1 MDRFTNKVVI
11 VTGAA
16 SGIGKASA
24 LRIAAEGGIVACLD
38 VQEQALHDAVKE
50 INANSATTG
59 SASAYLCDI
68 GNPQAITDAVA
79 AVIKDHKKLNALCNI
94 AGILKLQNTLEVNL
108 EDWNQ
113 IIAVNLTGTFLMC
126 QTALPHLIGTKGTIV
141 NMASTAALGSHPWT
155 AAYAASKGGILS
167 MTKTFSIEFAKQ
179 GINANSLSPASVE
192 TPMSNNAKL
201 PEGAD
206 YDLLKKI
213 LPLNGLVRPASDVA
227 SLVAF
232 LASEDAVHIN
242 GVDVR
247 IDGGMMT

>member
-1 MDRFTNKVVI
+1 
-11 VTGAA
+11 
-16 SGIGKASA
+16 
-24 LRIAAEGGIVACLD
+24 
-38 VQEQALHDAVKE
+38 
-50 INANSATTG
+50 
-59 SASAYLCDI
+59 
-68 GNPQAITDAVA
+68 
-79 AVIKDHKKLNALCNI
+79 
-94 AGILKLQNTLEVNL
+94 
-108 EDWNQ
+108 
-113 IIAVNLTGTFLMC
+113 
-126 QTALPHLIGTKGTIV
+126 
-141 NMASTAALGSHPWT
+141 
-155 AAYAASKGGILS
+155 

>member
-24 LRIAAEGGIVACLD
+24 LRIAAEGGTVACLD
-38 VQEQALHDAVKE
+38 VQEKALHDAVKE
-50 INANSATTG
+50 INAHSATTG
-59 SASAYLCDI
+59 SASTYLCDI

-94 AGILKLQNTLEVNL
+94 AGILKLQNTLEASL

-126 QTALPHLIGTKGTIV
+126 QTALPHLINTKGSIV
-141 NMASTAALGSHPWT
+141 NMGSTAALGGHAWT
-155 AAYAASKGGILS
+155 TAYAASKGGVLS
-167 MTKTFSIEFAKQ
+167 MTKTFSIEFCKQ
-179 GINANSLSPASVE
+179 GINANSLSPASVD
-192 TPMSNNAKL
+192 TPMSSHPKL

-213 LPLNGLVRPASDVA
+213 LPLHGLVRPASDVA

-247 IDGGMMT
+247 IDGGLMT